1 MSVTTTNMSLKRWN
15 LSGDG
20 FSYTEL
26 SDNFNLIDAHDHT
39 TGKGLQIPT
48 AGIANSA
55 VTLAKLATNSV
66 DATKVLDASITD
78 TELASPNNAV
88 WRPIFTYSAPITAT
102 ASGTYYPGLTGF
114 SSGLSSTVRMFP
126 WSLTAAAVA
135 GKTTRWRTRTIA
147 ATNGTAPGQTF
158 TIGVVPITASGGVAN
173 TLTLTAGAA
182 IATSVVTTPAANSIV
197 PVTGS
202 TISAPA
208 TGLYLLS
215 VDLSGAVVANAVLN
229 LATVVEVSHT

>member
-1 MSVTTTNMSLKRWN
+1 MAVTTSNMSLKRWN

-39 TGKGLQIPT
+39 TGKGVQVPT

-55 VTLAKLATNSV
+55 VTLAKLATNSI
-66 DATKVLDASITD
+66 DATKILDASVTD

-88 WRPIFTYSAPITAT
+88 WRPVFQHSAQIPAAT
-102 ASGTYYPGLTGF
+102 SGTLYASLAGWA
-114 SSGLSSTVRMFP
+114 SNLSSAVELFP
-126 WSLTAAAVA
+126 WSLTAVDVA
-135 GKTTRWRTRTIA
+135 GKTARWRTRTVV

-158 TIGVVPITASGGVAN
+158 TVGVVPITASGGASN
-173 TLTLTAGAA
+173 ALTLTAGAA

-197 PVTGS
+197 AVTGS

-208 TGLYLLS
+208 TGPYLVS
-215 VDLSGAVVANAVLN
+215 VGLSGAVAANALLN